1 MGILGRVTAA
11 LVTAVALSSASVGAA
26 DAAPT
31 ATDPYSATITTR
43 TVVTTPSPIRVDT
56 RVDIKVR
63 VTANSPNRP
72 TGQVTLRLSPAPNGA
87 GQARSVAAGPADWS
101 RTIDY
106 DGGVE
111 RVTGPAFPKTGDWLV
126 TAVFT
131 PDDAEFRGSR
141 DGWAFEV
148 IAGDDGDDD
157 GDDGDDDNGGLLP
170 DTGGPALL
178 WLLLGLAL
186 VGGGIAAVVITRRR
200 RTSVATTG

>member
-11 LVTAVALSSASVGAA
+11 LVTAVALSSASVGAV
-26 DAAPT
+26 DAAPS

-43 TVVTTPSPIRVDT
+43 TIVRTPSPIRINAK
-56 RVDIKVR
+56 VDISIR
-63 VTANSPNRP
+63 VTANSPTQP
-72 TGQVTLRLSPAPNGA
+72 TGEVTIKLSPAPNGA
-87 GQARSVAAGPADWS
+87 GQARSAAAGPPDWT

-111 RVTGPAFPKTGDWLV
+111 RVVGPAFAKTGDWLV

-141 DGWAFEV
+141 DAVTFEV
-148 IAGDDGDDD
+148 IAGDNDGDDD
-157 GDDGDDDNGGLLP
+157 GDDDDGGLLP

-186 VGGGIAAVVITRRR
+186 VGGGVAAVVITRRR
-200 RTSVATTG
+200 RTSAPTTA